1 MGCGVGGGSRAV
13 INAPERA
20 WCGAEAVVWN
30 TTKNPARNVE
40 GGQLELRSAPEVL
53 VERFDGVGLGTVCSG
68 EIRGGYVSGL

>member
-1 MGCGVGGGSRAV
+1 M
-13 INAPERA
+13 
-20 WCGAEAVVWN
+20 VWN

-68 EIRGGYVSGL
+68 GDRGGYVSGL